1 MAVELMGQS
10 TQTTTT
16 EQSYQTA
23 SRLPFL
29 INDEDLPT
37 NNQWGKNYVIL
48 LEHMYNLF
56 GFQVIIT
63 NQ

>member
-37 NNQWGKNYVIL
+37 NKRWGKNYVIL
-48 LEHMYNLF
+48 VEHTSNMF

-63 NQ
+63 DQ

>member
-37 NNQWGKNYVIL
+37 KKRWGKNYVIL
-48 LEHMYNLF
+48 VEHTSNMF
-56 GFQVIIT
+56 GFQVTIT
-63 NQ
+63 DQ